1 MLKEYTKEHRIVK
14 IKDNQLNTLNDN
26 TIVNIEQKKQL
37 INQGKGVDSYGI

>member
-26 TIVNIEQKKQL
+26 TNRKYRTKEI
-37 INQGKGVDSYGI
+37 INKSG